1 MSGLPRRLPS
11 RAIGPSTIGLLV
23 VAEAVLW
30 GLARPAGEPLGRYV
44 GQLFGAESIL
54 LLSVALVLITVLPW
68 VEAWFDGID
77 RAAIWHRRVA
87 MTGLLLLVPHIALS
101 SNPNSTTLGVPLAVV
116 GALGLVALVV
126 WAILPRWQA
135 MVPTPL
141 RGIVVAV
148 RDVPGVRHVL
158 GVFGGYERW
167 RALHRTT
174 GLFVAAGFAHGVL
187 DATPFA
193 GAPLLRWSYVAIGG
207 VGLAFYVYRE
217 LLARFVMPHHDY
229 QVDSVRDIGSGMV
242 DIALRPLG
250 RPIDFVA
257 GQFTMVYLEGKD
269 GWHRHPFTIA
279 SAPRDGVLRLTVKAL
294 GDYTS
299 RIKDTL
305 EPGMP
310 AVIGRAFGRF
320 DHRRG
325 GDRQLWIAGGV
336 GVTPFLSWLRDLD
349 DELPHH
355 VDFFYSTDG
364 EPPFADEIRAIADRH
379 PSLHVHLVDTSREG
393 RLTPERML
401 AAVGTDP
408 GVLTV
413 FVSGPQGMVRS
424 FQTQMRRAGVP
435 ASRIH
440 REYFEL
446 R

>member
-1 MSGLPRRLPS
+1 MI
-11 RAIGPSTIGLLV
+11 ALLV
-23 VAEAVLW
+23 IAEAVLW
-30 GLARPAGEPLGRYV
+30 SLARPSGEPLGRYV
-44 GQLFGAESIL
+44 GQFFGAESIL

-68 VEAWFDGID
+68 VEELFDGID

-101 SNPNSTTLGVPLAVV
+101 SNPNSSTLGVPLAIV
-116 GALGLVALVV
+116 GTLGLVALVV
-126 WAILPRWQA
+126 WAILPRWRTV
-135 MVPTPL
+135 VPAPL
-141 RGIVVAV
+141 RGLVVAA
-148 RDVPGVRHVL
+148 RDAPGVRHAL
-158 GVFGGYERW
+158 GLFGGYERW

-193 GAPLLRWSYVAIGG
+193 AAPLLRWSYVGVGG
-207 VGLAFYVYRE
+207 VGLAFYVYKE
-217 LLARFVMPHHDY
+217 VLARHFLPHHDY

-250 RPIDFVA
+250 HPIHFVA

-279 SAPRDGVLRLTVKAL
+279 SAPRDEVVRLTVKAL

-299 RIKDTL
+299 RLKDAL

-310 AVIGRAFGRF
+310 AVIGGAHGRF

-325 GDRQLWIAGGV
+325 GDHQLWIAGGV
-336 GVTPFLSWLRDLD
+336 GVTPFLSWLRALD
-349 DELPHH
+349 DELPQR
-355 VDFFYSTDG
+355 VDFFYSAG
-364 EPPFADEIRAIADRH
+364 GRPPFAEEIREIADRY
-379 PSLHVHLVDTSREG
+379 PSLHVHLVDTSHEG
-393 RLTPERML
+393 RLTAQRVL
-401 AAVGTDP
+401 AAADTDP
-408 GVLTV
+408 GALTV
-413 FVSGPQGMVRS
+413 FLSGPQTMVRS
-424 FQTQMRRAGVP
+424 FHTQMRRAGVP

-440 REYFEL
+440 REHFAW